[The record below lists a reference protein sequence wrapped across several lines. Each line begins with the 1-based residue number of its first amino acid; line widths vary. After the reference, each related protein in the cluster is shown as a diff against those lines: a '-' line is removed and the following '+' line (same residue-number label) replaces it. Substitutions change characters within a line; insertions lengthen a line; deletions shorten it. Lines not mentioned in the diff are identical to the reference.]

1 MKKRPL
7 TIEQILAWADA
18 HHKRTGKWP
27 TSRSD
32 RIHGTKAE
40 TWHAV
45 AGCMYYGCRGLPR
58 RLSLSK
64 LLEKYRG
71 PLVRLQRPVLTIEQI
86 LAWADAHHQRTGRW
100 PTTRSGSVH
109 GTKDERWSAIASC
122 LCSGNR
128 GLPRGLSLRKVLVK
142 YRRASFT
149 TVYRPHTIAQILAWA
164 DEHHK
169 QTGKWPGVYSG
180 RVCAAPDETWLGIS
194 QALRLGCQG
203 LPAGNSLSRLLAE
216 CLGARTQRGRPA

>member
-18 HHKRTGKWP
+18 HHRRTGEWPNKRSGRIRGTKDENWLALEGCLYLGLRGLPGGLTLHKLLLKYRGEAARLRRPVLTIEQILAWADVHHQRTGRWP

-32 RIHGTKAE
+32 HIHGTKAE

-58 RLSLSK
+58 GLSLSK
-64 LLEKYRG
+64 LLTKYRG
-71 PLVRLQRPVLTIEQI
+71 PLVRLQHPVLTIEQI

-109 GTKDERWSAIASC
+109 GTKDEKWSAVASC
-122 LCSGNR
+122 LWN
-128 GLPRGLSLRKVLVK
+128 
-142 YRRASFT
+142 
-149 TVYRPHTIAQILAWA
+149 
-164 DEHHK
+164 
-169 QTGKWPGVYSG
+169 GKPVC
-180 RVCAAPDETWLGIS
+180 RVDCHYAKCW
-194 QALRLGCQG
+194 
-203 LPAGNSLSRLLAE
+203 
-216 CLGARTQRGRPA
+216 